1 MEPDF
6 VEDMSALIEEFEEFE
21 EFEGFECSAFS
32 VLCSAL
38 WVEDYSWVRIP
49 VVGEQPYIAEEKL
62 TLIEDRFF
70 LILKVFNVECC
81 NNISP
86 HYLNYQ
92 VTNLIYRLQKHCS
105 SGKCKHNVTLFRKC
119 KGKIIY
125 HKYGIQ
131 YALFLVLQ
139 VHFRSSIFVL
149 YKNYLKEVKDYY

>member
-1 MEPDF
+1 VFSVPCSALWVEDYSATWITVLGVEPDF

-70 LILKVFNVECC
+70 WF
-81 NNISP
+81 
-86 HYLNYQ
+86 
-92 VTNLIYRLQKHCS
+92 
-105 SGKCKHNVTLFRKC
+105 
-119 KGKIIY
+119 
-125 HKYGIQ
+125 
-131 YALFLVLQ
+131 
-139 VHFRSSIFVL
+139 
-149 YKNYLKEVKDYY
+149 

>member
-1 MEPDF
+1 MFEKFEEFEEFEEFECLKSSTFRVGGEESSATGITVIEEQPDI

-70 LILKVFNVECC
+70 F
-81 NNISP
+81 
-86 HYLNYQ
+86 
-92 VTNLIYRLQKHCS
+92 
-105 SGKCKHNVTLFRKC
+105 F
-119 KGKIIY
+119 
-125 HKYGIQ
+125 
-131 YALFLVLQ
+131 
-139 VHFRSSIFVL
+139 
-149 YKNYLKEVKDYY
+149 